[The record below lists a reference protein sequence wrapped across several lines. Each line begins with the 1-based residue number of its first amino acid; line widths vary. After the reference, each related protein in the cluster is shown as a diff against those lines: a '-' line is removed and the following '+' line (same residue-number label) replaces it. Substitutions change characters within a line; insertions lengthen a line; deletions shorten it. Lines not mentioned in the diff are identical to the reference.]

1 MSGTWGS
8 SGCEVIQVRAGTA
21 SWLLPAPKRQPSNRG
36 FYFSLGLAF
45 FFSSF
50 LFCLHFLFPMGDL
63 LGECNEIKNRQN
75 SLCCVRQCKEA
86 CIHHS
91 SLLPQKQPPTCLGSR

>member
-1 MSGTWGS
+1 MEGMGGDVWMAGTWGS

-45 FFSSF
+45 FF
-50 LFCLHFLFPMGDL
+50 L
-63 LGECNEIKNRQN
+63 L
-75 SLCCVRQCKEA
+75 
-86 CIHHS
+86 
-91 SLLPQKQPPTCLGSR
+91 SLLLTFSFPHGRFTGGMQ